1 MQTGKRVEIIIDCPE
16 VPALLAALRQ
26 CGVRGYTIISPVTGL
41 GERGE
46 RRNDEPGGGS
56 GNACILIA
64 LPSEEAAAVVE
75 VVLPVIKKRG
85 GVCLVSDAQWVVH

>member
-1 MQTGKRVEIIIDCPE
+1 MQPVKRVEIIVDSPE
-16 VPALLAALRQ
+16 LPALLAALRQ
-26 CGVRGYTIISPVTGL
+26 GGVRGYTIISPVTGL
-41 GERGE
+41 GTRGE

-56 GNACILIA
+56 GSACILIA

-75 VVLPVIKKRG
+75 VVRPVIKKRG